1 MTMGEKTQTVFQ
13 ITRSPKER
21 VVKMYVSTDWG
32 STYNK
37 ADKLELTAD
46 EWGSTSYIAF
56 GIVANYEWK
65 VAELPEELKMQ
76 VDYAD
81 VDSFPER
88 LTAWT
93 SRLLSSLSRRIK
105 FHTSSP
111 RR

>member
-21 VVKMYVSTDWG
+21 IVKMYASTDWG
-32 STYNK
+32 STYKKVDN
-37 ADKLELTAD
+37 LELTAD

-65 VAELPEELKMQ
+65 VAELPEELKMR
-76 VDYAD
+76 VNNAD
-81 VDSFPER
+81 ADSFPER

-93 SRLLSSLSRRIK
+93 SRQLSSLSRKIR
-105 FHTSSP
+105 FHTSFP
-111 RR
+111 R